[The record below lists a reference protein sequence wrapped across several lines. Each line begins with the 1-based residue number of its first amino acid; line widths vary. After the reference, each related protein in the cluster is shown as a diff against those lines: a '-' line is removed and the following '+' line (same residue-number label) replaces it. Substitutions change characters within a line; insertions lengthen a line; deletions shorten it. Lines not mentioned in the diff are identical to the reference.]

1 MASSSKS
8 RIYLIEQYEIEKKK
22 KKREIEQEFIDRQT
36 FYDDPEQSND
46 VEILEENK
54 LKEEIERINKIVTR
68 RRAFEERIKPH
79 QCEVCSERFQNIYK
93 LRTHKEKNHKKSFKC
108 DKCNRCYNWYSGLRQ
123 HSPAGIYLLK
133 VNNRNT
139 RTRCVICSKLTI
151 KIPERRH

>member
-8 RIYLIEQYEIEKKK
+8 IIYLIEQYEIEKTKK
-22 KKREIEQEFIDRQT
+22 KEKEIEQEFIDRKT
-36 FYDDPEQSND
+36 VYDDPEQSND

-93 LRTHKEKNHKKSFKC
+93 LRTHKEKNIKS
-108 DKCNRCYNWYSGLRQ
+108 L
-123 HSPAGIYLLK
+123 
-133 VNNRNT
+133 
-139 RTRCVICSKLTI
+139 
-151 KIPERRH
+151 